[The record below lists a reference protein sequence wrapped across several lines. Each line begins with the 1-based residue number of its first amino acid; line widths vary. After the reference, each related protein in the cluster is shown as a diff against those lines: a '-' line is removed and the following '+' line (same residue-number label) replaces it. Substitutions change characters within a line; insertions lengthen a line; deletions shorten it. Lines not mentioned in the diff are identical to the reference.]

1 MLHWSVN
8 IHTDLSDPTVIRRS
22 SADGS
27 LPPLSLLPPP
37 FSSIASHYSALPS
50 SRALRARTS
59 ACVLVC
65 AGGICAF
72 LSPQTATR
80 LSCMSESVGGSHG
93 AKRGKHLLCKP
104 LTGRQEGFTV
114 YLLNWIQ
121 SVCTA
126 QHRGTRVAGFF
137 FLSQVYL
144 EDKITN
150 ISFYPGGLCKLH
162 RCDTLQSGQE
172 IVKMPF

>member
-1 MLHWSVN
+1 M
-8 IHTDLSDPTVIRRS
+8 IRRS

-104 LTGRQEGFTV
+104 LTGRHRAANEKEEGFTV

-121 SVCTA
+121 SFCTA
-126 QHRGTRVAGFF
+126 QHRGTRVAGCFF
-137 FLSQVYL
+137 FKSSLFRGQNHQHFFL
-144 EDKITN
+144 
-150 ISFYPGGLCKLH
+150 PRGA
-162 RCDTLQSGQE
+162 LQAA
-172 IVKMPF
+172 PL